1 MTTQISVETLSP
13 ITHNQIPVITTELL
27 AQLYDTEILNIQ
39 VNFTRNKERF
49 VEGKHFFKAVGEE
62 LKNLR
67 LTLSKSQNH
76 ISPKTRSLILWTER
90 GAARHAK
97 MLETDQAWDVFEK
110 LEDCYFR
117 QCKKNTGKQEKS
129 TNELS
134 AKEAN
139 SLVWLWD
146 YANRSQAL
154 FRELYPALKQIQ
166 SNYSGRCY
174 DYGHEFSYVIG
185 MARDVLINHTR
196 DVDINEPDG
205 PTNLSAWIRLKNK
218 ELP

>member
-1 MTTQISVETLSP
+1 ALS
-13 ITHNQIPVITTELL
+13 L
-27 AQLYDTEILNIQ
+27 
-39 VNFTRNKERF
+39 
-49 VEGKHFFKAVGEE
+49 
-62 LKNLR
+62 
-67 LTLSKSQNH
+67 
-76 ISPKTRSLILWTER
+76 
-90 GAARHAK
+90 AARVP
-97 MLETDQAWDVFEK
+97 LEGEFI
-110 LEDCYFR
+110 
-117 QCKKNTGKQEKS
+117 GKQEKK

-166 SNYSGRCY
+166 SNYSGRCHDCGY
-174 DYGHEFSYVIG
+174 EFSRIID

-205 PTNLSAWIRLKNK
+205 PTNLSAWMRLKNK
-218 ELP
+218 ELPPSVHNY